1 MESEDQLERRPGR
14 RPVWGSGVWACPGPC
29 SLMSVFSSVK
39 WDLQCHLLW
48 RGTRRPRP
56 RGYWEKFSISNNR
69 ASDKITRKQSVRGTT
84 VEIRYNTRFEILVP
98 TFFYTLFCYSLEV
111 KPDEYRHGYIR
122 LNIYVPVNNL
132 LGIFRVRQCALCSTT
147 FLTYFQNTPMK

>member
-1 MESEDQLERRPGR
+1 MPSTLISLLWLQSPPPFWTEIVKESEESTSRTLHDTPKS
-14 RPVWGSGVWACPGPC
+14 PSK
-29 SLMSVFSSVK
+29 M
-39 WDLQCHLLW
+39 
-48 RGTRRPRP
+48 
-56 RGYWEKFSISNNR
+56 
-69 ASDKITRKQSVRGTT
+69 TRKQSVRGTT

-122 LNIYVPVNNL
+122 LNIYVAVNNL